1 LEDCIWTTFHR
12 IEGIKS
18 EYNNLSEKEIEK
30 IVKKEIKDFMD
41 TTKAHEVVVKIIQK
55 ELGTKKIDEKIVDL
69 STKVVVE
76 LFKTLWQRKSFWESP
91 LKGVR

>member
-1 LEDCIWTTFHR
+1 MA
-12 IEGIKS
+12 
-18 EYNNLSEKEIEK
+18 LSNDDKKDIEK

-41 TTKAHEVVVKIIQK
+41 TTKAHEIVVKIIQK